1 MNYFYVIWGC
11 IDIWHFRCQFQI
23 FSSLYG
29 IVSRAIWNSSRSHWA
44 KTIFRGVA
52 SVGIWIMKPIQ
63 KGADLYNTDMTGNVV
78 VASDRNM
85 TCLIRDKRTGCHLWG
100 SRVSMMYNLITDME
114 SRSQFTQTFHRYVIP
129 VYAFI
134 NRLHYICLRLWRF
147 VLWK

>member
-1 MNYFYVIWGC
+1 
-11 IDIWHFRCQFQI
+11 
-23 FSSLYG
+23 
-29 IVSRAIWNSSRSHWA
+29 
-44 KTIFRGVA
+44 
-52 SVGIWIMKPIQ
+52 MKPIQ

-134 NRLHYICLRLWRF
+134 NRLHYICLRL
-147 VLWK
+147 